1 MTSINASQSG
11 QASITRPVVAPAS
24 IAASSETGEVSMT
37 SPWSAVRERCVSSFH
52 APRSGRRSPEL
63 SSFNIVPEMDEYA
76 VYYPAL
82 MIFSQRN
89 SPASAS
95 GQRVFSVSSASA
107 GNRLDRWLAE
117 CLPAVSRSRIQAVI
131 RSGGVLLN
139 GARAKAS
146 QIVRPEDEIVWREP
160 ALTPCE
166 SARPRRCRSRS
177 SSRMTL
183 WRC

>member
-1 MTSINASQSG
+1 
-11 QASITRPVVAPAS
+11 
-24 IAASSETGEVSMT
+24 
-37 SPWSAVRERCVSSFH
+37 
-52 APRSGRRSPEL
+52 
-63 SSFNIVPEMDEYA
+63 MDEYA
-76 VYYPAL
+76 VYYPVL

-89 SPASAS
+89 SPASAP
-95 GQRVFSVSSASA
+95 GERVFSVSSATA

-146 QIVRPEDEIVWREP
+146 QIVRPDDEIVWREP

-166 SARPRRCRSRS
+166 SARAEEMPLEILFEDDVVAVLNKPAGMVVHPGAGHRGGDLGFRPVASFRQAF
-177 SSRMTL
+177 
-183 WRC
+183 